1 MYLTAY
7 FYDPQK
13 QKLKVCR
20 SLEEFKANGP
30 TVVTTGTFD
39 GLHIGHRRILDRV
52 NELAKSING
61 QSVLLTFFPHP
72 RMVLNPDD
80 HGLNLLTTQNE
91 KIRLLEETGLD
102 CLVIHPFTK
111 DFSRTSS
118 TDYIR
123 NILVVGLQTK
133 KLVIGYDHHFGK
145 NREGSFEHLVECG
158 PLYGFD
164 VEEISA
170 QDIDDVA
177 VSSTKVRR
185 ALACGDVNTAE
196 SYLGYPFELTGTV
209 IEGDK
214 LGRTIG
220 FRTANI
226 SVKEDYK
233 MIPSNGIYAC
243 IAHLGTEKAIAMV
256 NIGVRPTVEGSELRI
271 EAHLLD
277 FEKDIY
283 GDKLRLQFKHRL
295 RQEVKFSGL
304 EELKAQLEKDRA
316 QTRSLLQ

>member
-1 MYLTAY
+1 MPNCLLLR
-7 FYDPQK
+7 PQN
-13 QKLKVCR
+13 QVLKVCR
-20 SLEEFKANGP
+20 SLEEFEASGP

-39 GLHIGHRRILDRV
+39 GLHIGHRRIIDRV
-52 NELAKSING
+52 NELAKSLNG

-72 RMVLNPDD
+72 RMVLNPED
-80 HGLNLLTTQNE
+80 HGLNLLTTQDE

-118 TDYIR
+118 TDFIR
-123 NILVVGLQTK
+123 NILVDGLKTK

-185 ALACGDVNTAE
+185 ALADGDVNTAE
-196 SYLGYPFELTGTV
+196 AYLGYPFELNGMV

-226 SVKEDYK
+226 SVEEDYK
-233 MIPSNGIYAC
+233 MIPCKGSYAC
-243 IAHLGTEKAIAMV
+243 LAHFGNEKLKAMV
-256 NIGVRPTVEGSELRI
+256 NIGVRPTIEGSELRI

-277 FEKDIY
+277 FEKEIY
-283 GDKLRLQFKHRL
+283 GDRLRLQFKHRL
-295 RQEVKFSGL
+295 RPEQKFDGL
-304 EELKAQLEKDRA
+304 EELKAQLEKDRE
-316 QTRSLLQ
+316 QTRSLLK

>member
-1 MYLTAY
+1 M
-7 FYDPQK
+7 
-13 QKLKVCR
+13 
-20 SLEEFKANGP
+20 
-30 TVVTTGTFD
+30 VTTGTFD

-52 NELAKSING
+52 NELANSLNG

-80 HGLNLLTTQNE
+80 HGLNLLTTQDE
-91 KIRLLEETGLD
+91 KIRLLKEAGLD

-118 TDYIR
+118 TDFIR
-123 NILVVGLQTK
+123 NILVDGLQTK

-185 ALACGDVNTAE
+185 ALAEGDVSTAE
-196 SYLGYPFELTGTV
+196 SYLGYPFELNGTV

-226 SVKEDYK
+226 SVEEDYK
-233 MIPSNGIYAC
+233 MIPANGSYAC
-243 IAHLGTEKAIAMV
+243 FAQVGKANFKAMV
-256 NIGVRPTVEGSELRI
+256 NIGVRPTVQGSELRI

-277 FEKDIY
+277 FEDEIY
-283 GDKLRLQFKHRL
+283 DKQLRLQFKHRL
-295 RQEVKFSGL
+295 RPEEKFEGL
-304 EELKAQLEKDRA
+304 EALKAQLEKDRV
-316 QTRSLLQ
+316 QTRSLLK

>member
-1 MYLTAY
+1 M
-7 FYDPQK
+7 
-13 QKLKVCR
+13 
-20 SLEEFKANGP
+20 
-30 TVVTTGTFD
+30 
-39 GLHIGHRRILDRV
+39 
-52 NELAKSING
+52 NELANNLNG

-80 HGLNLLTTQNE
+80 HGLNLLTTQDE
-91 KIRLLEETGLD
+91 KIRLLKEAGLD

-118 TDYIR
+118 TDFIR
-123 NILVVGLQTK
+123 NILVDGLQTK

-145 NREGSFEHLVECG
+145 NREGSFEHLIECG

-185 ALACGDVNTAE
+185 ALAEGDVSTAE
-196 SYLGYPFELTGTV
+196 SYLGYPFELNGTV

-226 SVKEDYK
+226 SVEEDYK
-233 MIPSNGIYAC
+233 MIPANGSFAC
-243 IAHLGTEKAIAMV
+243 FAHVGKDKFKAMV
-256 NIGVRPTVEGSELRI
+256 NIGIRPTVQGSELRI

-277 FEKDIY
+277 FEDEIY
-283 GDKLRLQFKHRL
+283 DKQLRLQFKHRL
-295 RQEVKFSGL
+295 RPEQKFEGL
-304 EELKAQLEKDRA
+304 DALKAQLEKDRE
-316 QTRSLLQ
+316 QTRSLLK